1 MPSNWLNK
9 IVNHKVDPPPEAWV
23 NITNELDK
31 DITNSLKA
39 KLLAHEETPPADVLE
54 SIFNTL
60 DKEDMQTAP
69 AFIEKIR
76 NYSPQA
82 PAGSWDDII
91 TKLDTAENQ
100 LFLLNPKK
108 KNVKAIFI
116 KIAAAAA
123 IITVFLITV
132 LPTTKHSQTE
142 INTVAAVKDQTATGH
157 ATQNS
162 IKNTG
167 APVPDTRKD
176 DSAYTHAGEKTINQP
191 AGTYSQDYVAGKKTV
206 DLAQAPGV
214 NEKLQNN
221 KGETPMDIALMNT
234 PNTYISITGADG
246 QTVKVS
252 SKFSNL
258 ISYLNDKNPDNRENI
273 DIIIDEAPR
282 WKKIFT
288 EWRNKMTNNTVAPS
302 LSNFMDIIELSKILE
317 DKNN

>member
-31 DITNSLKA
+31 DITEGLKA
-39 KLLAHEETPPADVLE
+39 KLLAHEETPPGDVLE
-54 SIFNTL
+54 SIFNIL
-60 DKEDMQTAP
+60 NKEDMQTAP

-76 NYSPQA
+76 NYSPDT
-82 PAGSWDDII
+82 PAGTWDNII
-91 TKLDTAENQ
+91 TKLDKAENQ

-123 IITVFLITV
+123 IITVFMITV
-132 LPTTKHSQTE
+132 LPTTKHNQTD
-142 INTVAAVKDQTATGH
+142 THKVAAVKDQTATGH
-157 ATQNS
+157 GSQNT

-167 APVPDTRKD
+167 IPVSDTRNNGQVF
-176 DSAYTHAGEKTINQP
+176 TPTEKKIINQP
-191 AGTYSQDYVAGKKTV
+191 ADTYSQDYVPGKNTV
-206 DLAQAPGV
+206 DLARAPGA

-221 KGETPMDIALMNT
+221 KGGIPMDIALMNT

-258 ISYLNDKNPDNRENI
+258 VTYLNDKSPDSRENI